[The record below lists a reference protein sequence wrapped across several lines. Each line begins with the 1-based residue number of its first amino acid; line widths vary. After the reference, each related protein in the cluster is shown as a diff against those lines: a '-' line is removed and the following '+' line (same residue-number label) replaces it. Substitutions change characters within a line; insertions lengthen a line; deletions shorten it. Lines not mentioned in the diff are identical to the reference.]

1 VDGKWYRAK
10 VLNSMGGGKVQV
22 SFIDYGNT
30 AVINIDDPKTL
41 RKLPANLLQYE
52 PCAVACK
59 LAYIKVPRISKF

>member
-1 VDGKWYRAK
+1 
-10 VLNSMGGGKVQV
+10 MGGGKVQV